1 MFLAVF
7 SVFYVHVRSD
17 GHGAKRWRSTDAGI
31 QSHVLK
37 AVAAILG
44 STSNEAL
51 RLAPV
56 KVNSPVVPFDLLCL
70 LSCAKL

>member
-1 MFLAVF
+1 VFLAVF

-37 AVAAILG
+37 AVAAFVG
-44 STSNEAL
+44 SLTNDAL

-56 KVNSPVVPFDLLCL
+56 KVNSPIVPFDLLCL

>member
-37 AVAAILG
+37 AVAAFVG
-44 STSNEAL
+44 SLTNDSL